1 MGYDCPQAHS
11 KHVSIRVCQGEVGLL
26 SPSSLGQAHSERPFN
41 KTEFE
46 LGWLVILMLYACPFS
61 TESCPSYPTTQT
73 PLLTVAP
80 PLGVP
85 QKSSRSTRQT
95 RHTCCFTARRNRKID
110 IWKSLLSLRLLLCIG
125 GPGTSSMSNYQ
136 IFFLQSSCGITAIL
150 TTFCN

>member
-11 KHVSIRVCQGEVGLL
+11 KHVSIRVCQGAVGPL
-26 SPSSLGQAHSERPFN
+26 SPSSLGQAHSEWPFN

-46 LGWLVILMLYACPFS
+46 LGWPVILMLYACPFS
-61 TESCPSYPTTQT
+61 TESCPSYPTTQS
-73 PLLTVAP
+73 LLLSFVP

-85 QKSSRSTRQT
+85 QKSSRSSRQT
-95 RHTCCFTARRNRKID
+95 RPTCCFTARRNRKID

-125 GPGTSSMSNYQ
+125 GPGTSMSNYQ
-136 IFFLQSSCGITAIL
+136 IFFLQSSWDITAIL